1 MHEII
6 NLDDYESKADVT
18 RDVGPDWQ
26 YMGHPTPAL
35 GGLKGSALATPFALG
50 EAATGTAELTPPDAT
65 ARYRQWL
72 WAQMRGHDPGV
83 LEALRAIGPTTVL
96 ACWCDPTPCYCQVI
110 ARAALWLR
118 KQEVDVASDRAE
130 RCATDRAVSPDSA
143 PRPKSRRGALAG
155 CPASASCLPT
165 G

>member
-6 NLDDYESKADVT
+6 NLGDYESKADVT

-83 LEALRAIGPTTVL
+83 LGQGIGRVQYHRFAGGQPTGDFYFV
-96 ACWCDPTPCYCQVI
+96 V
-110 ARAALWLR
+110 
-118 KQEVDVASDRAE
+118 V
-130 RCATDRAVSPDSA
+130 AVSRGD
-143 PRPKSRRGALAG
+143 RPQSRTPVRHDEDGPVVSLAEQGRRRRGIATSGRA
-155 CPASASCLPT
+155 
-165 G
+165 

>member
-1 MHEII
+1 MNEII
-6 NLDDYESKADVT
+6 NLNDYESKADVT

-50 EAATGTAELTPPDAT
+50 EAATGMPELTPHDAT

-72 WAQMRGHDPGV
+72 WAQMRGRDPGV

-110 ARAALWLR
+110 ARAATWLHAHEAAR
-118 KQEVDVASDRAE
+118 TRSSRAAG
-130 RCATDRAVSPDSA
+130 ATR
-143 PRPKSRRGALAG
+143 RPT
-155 CPASASCLPT
+155 SASLLT
-165 G
+165 AAGR